1 MLYHYTT
8 VGKPAGVRGNEA
20 EITEQ
25 ANAYLEKAPTDQ
37 DLQAVR
43 DYQLGIKDNQTER
56 LLAVPEIAEQW
67 EAARGGDPYWKEL
80 AKQNFL
86 DIEDPD
92 QFAALFRLSNRDE
105 DKQIKFNLNLNA
117 GYGITELENAVTEA
131 VGERATVDVK
141 RFGALTQ
148 NVLKDTIE
156 EMKKAKAREQ
166 ELDLFRGFGGFDE
179 IVNINEE
186 LSNSILGDSGVGGVL
201 AFTSGGK
208 AEDDLKKALGNVTGV
223 GNNVKYNWQNWFE
236 NELQEKYKGD
246 LELGYTQEETE
257 KEIAIQAEFAKNF
270 IDNYLVP
277 RFDTSRSMDEFV
289 EYLDVRQEEQNPFQ
303 TQDLVNA
310 VKQVAQ
316 LRSDSY
322 LDELRDTTGRSFN
335 ADFYFDPTGD
345 DARTAEYAAQK
356 ALIVT
361 GKQH

>member
-186 LSNSILGDSGVGGVL
+186 LSNSLC
-201 AFTSGGK
+201 
-208 AEDDLKKALGNVTGV
+208 
-223 GNNVKYNWQNWFE
+223 
-236 NELQEKYKGD
+236 
-246 LELGYTQEETE
+246 
-257 KEIAIQAEFAKNF
+257 
-270 IDNYLVP
+270 
-277 RFDTSRSMDEFV
+277 
-289 EYLDVRQEEQNPFQ
+289 
-303 TQDLVNA
+303 
-310 VKQVAQ
+310 
-316 LRSDSY
+316 
-322 LDELRDTTGRSFN
+322 
-335 ADFYFDPTGD
+335 
-345 DARTAEYAAQK
+345 
-356 ALIVT
+356 LIVT
-361 GKQH
+361 GKLKVTYLLKKVSGFGSQEECQVI